1 MQALHING
9 NDLTLEAVREV
20 AQPDVRRP
28 VLLDPDAREAV
39 NRARAVVDTLVA
51 NNRISY
57 AITTGVGKLS
67 DVHIVGDQVRELQIN
82 LVRSHAVGVGEPLSI
97 PDTRAMMLLRAN
109 SLAKGNSGIRGISID
124 TICEMLNRGVTPM
137 VPSQGSVGASGDLAP
152 LAHLALALIGEGECL
167 DEKGGRIPS
176 AEALKRAQIKPL
188 VLEAKEAVSLIN
200 GTQAMLAIGILM
212 VLAAETLVDTADVIG
227 AMACDALKGTNVA
240 FDERIQKARPHAGQ
254 IRTAANLR
262 RLLEQSQIRD
272 SHRDCGRVQDAYS
285 LRCIPQVHGA
295 VRDTLAHCRSVFETE
310 TNSAV
315 DNPLVFVKNPKAMD
329 GEGDVLS
336 GGNFHGEPL
345 AFALDFLAIA
355 LSALAGISERRLER
369 MVNPALSEGL
379 PPFLAPGA
387 GMNSGFMMPQVT
399 AAALVSENKVLSH
412 PASVDS
418 ITTSGN
424 KEDFVS
430 MGMTAAS
437 KLKRVV
443 ENTRNTLAIEAM
455 AAAQAI
461 DFLAPL
467 KTSKPLQQ
475 AHAAIRAVCATME
488 KDRVMYRGFRTH
500 CEFDCERQAG
510 RRSALNILTKICPLE
525 ICHHDHELAEGKGP
539 ATRFSPTPRCL
550 MRSRRERI
558 AVYSHPLSALD
569 SPRFNASPPRGAP
582 ELSAFSP

>member
-20 AQPDVRRP
+20 AHIDARRP

-39 NRARAVVDTLVA
+39 NRARAVVDALVA
-51 NNRISY
+51 NKKISY

-67 DVHIVGDQVRELQIN
+67 DVHIVGEQVRQLQVN

-97 PDTRAMMLLRAN
+97 SDTRAMMLLRAN
-109 SLAKGNSGIRGISID
+109 SLSKGNSGVRAITID

-152 LAHLALALIGEGECL
+152 LAHLALALIGEGECF
-167 DEKGGRIPS
+167 DEKGARIAS
-176 AEALKRAQIKPL
+176 AEALKRAQINPL

-200 GTQAMLAIGILM
+200 GTQAMLAIGTLM
-212 VLAAETLVDTADVIG
+212 LLDAETLVDTADVIG

-262 RLLEQSQIRD
+262 RLLEQSEIRD

-295 VRDTLAHCRSVFETE
+295 VRDTLAHCRAVFETE
-310 TNSAV
+310 ANSAV
-315 DNPLVFVKNPKAMD
+315 DNPLVFVKNPKAVDGD

-399 AAALVSENKVLSH
+399 AAALVSENKVLAH

-424 KEDFVS
+424 KEDYVS
-430 MGMTAAS
+430 MGMIAAN
-437 KLKRVV
+437 KLKKVV

-455 AAAQAI
+455 AVAQAI

-488 KDRVMYRGFRTH
+488 KDRVMYRDF
-500 CEFDCERQAG
+500 A
-510 RRSALNILTKICPLE
+510 
-525 ICHHDHELAEGKGP
+525 
-539 ATRFSPTPRCL
+539 
-550 MRSRRERI
+550 RI
-558 AVYSHPLSALD
+558 AELI
-569 SPRFNASPPRGAP
+569 ASGKLATVVR
-582 ELSAFSP
+582 

>member
-9 NDLTLEAVREV
+9 NDLTLEAVREG
-20 AQPDVRRP
+20 AIEKRP
-28 VLLDPDAREAV
+28 VLLLPEAREAV

-51 NNRISY
+51 NNQLSY

-67 DVHIVGDQVRELQIN
+67 DVRIAGDQIRELQVN
-82 LVRSHAVGVGEPLSI
+82 LIRSHAVGVGDPLAI

-109 SLAKGNSGIRGISID
+109 SLSKGNSGVRAITID
-124 TICEMLNRGVTPM
+124 TICEMLNRGVTPF

-152 LAHLALALIGEGECL
+152 LAHLALALIGEGECF

-176 AEALKRAQIKPL
+176 AEALKRAQIKPI

-200 GTQAMLAIGILM
+200 GTQAMLAVGTLM
-212 VLAAETLVDTADVIG
+212 QLAAETLIDSADVIG
-227 AMACDALKGTNVA
+227 AMSCDALKGTNVA
-240 FDERIQKARPHAGQ
+240 YDERIQKARPHAGQ
-254 IRTAANLR
+254 IKTAANLR
-262 RLLEQSQIRD
+262 RLLEGSEIRE

-285 LRCIPQVHGA
+285 LRCMPQVHGA
-295 VRDTLAHCRSVFETE
+295 VRDTLAHCRAVFETE

-315 DNPLVFVKNPKAMD
+315 DNPLVFVKNPKEAD

-336 GGNFHGEPL
+336 GGNFHGEPI

-369 MVNPALSEGL
+369 LVNPALSEGL

-387 GMNSGFMMPQVT
+387 GLNSGFMMPQVT
-399 AAALVSENKVLSH
+399 AAALVSENKVLAH

-424 KEDFVS
+424 KEDYVS
-430 MGMTAAS
+430 MGMTAAN

-467 KTSKPLQQ
+467 KSSKSLQQ
-475 AHAAIRAVCATME
+475 AHAAIRGVCATMQQ
-488 KDRVMYRGFRTH
+488 DRVMYVDF
-500 CEFDCERQAG
+500 A
-510 RRSALNILTKICPLE
+510 
-525 ICHHDHELAEGKGP
+525 
-539 ATRFSPTPRCL
+539 
-550 MRSRRERI
+550 RI
-558 AVYSHPLSALD
+558 AELI
-569 SPRFNASPPRGAP
+569 ASGKLAAV
-582 ELSAFSP
+582 LG

>member
-1 MQALHING
+1 
-9 NDLTLEAVREV
+9 
-20 AQPDVRRP
+20 
-28 VLLDPDAREAV
+28 
-39 NRARAVVDTLVA
+39 
-51 NNRISY
+51 
-57 AITTGVGKLS
+57 
-67 DVHIVGDQVRELQIN
+67 
-82 LVRSHAVGVGEPLSI
+82 
-97 PDTRAMMLLRAN
+97 
-109 SLAKGNSGIRGISID
+109 
-124 TICEMLNRGVTPM
+124 
-137 VPSQGSVGASGDLAP
+137 
-152 LAHLALALIGEGECL
+152 LIGEGECF
-167 DEKGGRIPS
+167 DEKGARVSS
-176 AEALKRAQIKPL
+176 ADALKRAQIKPL

-200 GTQAMLAIGILM
+200 GTQAMLAIGTLM
-212 VLAAETLVDTADVIG
+212 LLHGEILVDSADVIG
-227 AMACDALKGTNVA
+227 ALACDALKGTNVA
-240 FDERIQKARPHAGQ
+240 FDDRIQDARPHAGQ
-254 IRTAANLR
+254 IKTAANLL
-262 RLLEQSQIRD
+262 RLLEQSEIRD

-295 VRDTLAHCRSVFETE
+295 VRDTLAHCRAVFETE

-315 DNPLVFVKNPKAMD
+315 DNPLVFPKNPKAMD

-336 GGNFHGEPL
+336 GGNFHGQPL

-379 PPFLAPGA
+379 PAFLAPGA

-399 AAALVSENKVLSH
+399 AAALVSENKVLAH

-430 MGMTAAS
+430 MGMTAAN

-475 AHAAIRAVCATME
+475 AHAAIRSVCATMDV
-488 KDRVMYRGFRTH
+488 DRVMYRDFAR
-500 CEFDCERQAG
+500 
-510 RRSALNILTKICPLE
+510 
-525 ICHHDHELAEGKGP
+525 LAELIASGKL
-539 ATRFSPTPRCL
+539 AEIVR
-550 MRSRRERI
+550 
-558 AVYSHPLSALD
+558 
-569 SPRFNASPPRGAP
+569 
-582 ELSAFSP
+582 

>member
-20 AQPDVRRP
+20 AANRRP
-28 VLLDPDAREAV
+28 VLLAPDAREEV

-51 NNRISY
+51 NDKVSY

-67 DVHIVGDQVRELQIN
+67 DVRIAGDQIRELQVN
-82 LVRSHAVGVGEPLSI
+82 LIRSHAVGVGEPLAI
-97 PDTRAMMLLRAN
+97 ADTRAMMVLRAN
-109 SLAKGNSGIRGISID
+109 SLSKGHSGVRAQTID
-124 TICEMLNRGVTPM
+124 TICEMLNRGVTPF

-152 LAHLALALIGEGECL
+152 LAHLALALIGEGECF
-167 DEKGGRIPS
+167 DDKGGRIAS
-176 AEALKRAQIKPL
+176 ADALKKAQIKPV

-200 GTQAMLAIGILM
+200 GTQAMLAIGTM
-212 VLAAETLVDTADVIG
+212 MQLAAETLVDSADVIG
-227 AMACDALKGTNVA
+227 AMSCDALKGTDVA
-240 FDERIQKARPHAGQ
+240 YDERIQKARPHPGQ
-254 IRTAANLR
+254 IKTAANLR
-262 RLLEQSQIRD
+262 RLLEGSEIRE

-295 VRDTLAHCRSVFETE
+295 VRDTLTHCRAVFERE
-310 TNSAV
+310 VNSAV
-315 DNPLVFVKNPKAMD
+315 DNPLVFVKNAKAID

-336 GGNFHGEPL
+336 GVNFHGEPV

-369 MVNPALSEGL
+369 LVNPALSEGL

-387 GMNSGFMMPQVT
+387 GLNSGFMMPQVT
-399 AAALVSENKVLSH
+399 AAALVSENKVLAH

-424 KEDFVS
+424 KEDYVS
-430 MGMTAAS
+430 MGMTAAN

-443 ENTRNTLAIEAM
+443 ENTRNTLTIEAM

-467 KTSKPLQQ
+467 KPSKPLQR
-475 AHAAIRAVCATME
+475 AHAAIRSVCAIME
-488 KDRVMYRGFRTH
+488 KDRVMYQDF
-500 CEFDCERQAG
+500 
-510 RRSALNILTKICPLE
+510 
-525 ICHHDHELAEGKGP
+525 
-539 ATRFSPTPRCL
+539 
-550 MRSRRERI
+550 ERI
-558 AVYSHPLSALD
+558 SELIAGGKLAAVLQ
-569 SPRFNASPPRGAP
+569 
-582 ELSAFSP
+582 